1 MNNEFEHPKLLKF
14 STNCDLKQPGLANI
28 SRNIL
33 LLKLA
38 NRIGPAKFQLIMFSF
53 VLISAS
59 KDSQVLR
66 VCHLSLHILA
76 YQILKYNQVL
86 S

>member
-1 MNNEFEHPKLLKF
+1 MFL
-14 STNCDLKQPGLANI
+14 
-28 SRNIL
+28 
-33 LLKLA
+33 

-76 YQILKYNQVL
+76 YQILKYNQEVL
-86 S
+86 SWYYYILRKGQQQKI